1 MIGITD
7 VKVSEVC
14 NRRQWVD
21 SVTECEGGDEMGTF
35 MITKLNSLLYLYLLE
50 SVTIVEVV
58 GAASS
63 AQYCYITFVFVFVF
77 PFVFVGMC
85 GRGGGRV
92 ASSA

>member
-1 MIGITD
+1 M
-7 VKVSEVC
+7 
-14 NRRQWVD
+14 D
-21 SVTECEGGDEMGTF
+21 SVTERAGGEEMGTF
-35 MITKLNSLLYLYLLE
+35 MIILTKLNSLLYLYLLE

-77 PFVFVGMC
+77 LFVFVGMC
-85 GRGGGRV
+85 GGGGGRV